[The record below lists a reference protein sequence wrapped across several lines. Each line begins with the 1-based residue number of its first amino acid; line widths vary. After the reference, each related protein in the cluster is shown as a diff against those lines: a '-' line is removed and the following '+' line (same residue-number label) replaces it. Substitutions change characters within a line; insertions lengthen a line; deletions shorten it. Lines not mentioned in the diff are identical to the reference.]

1 MAIQHEDAFETG
13 ICEYLAAH
21 GWEYSPSDEG
31 YDRERALYPA
41 DVFAWLEV
49 TQTEQLD
56 KLVKPGASEVSRK
69 LGEKQIL
76 DRIVAAQTTDPM
88 NGGGTLNVLKTPI
101 GVLNAKFSLFQAR
114 PATSLNPKTTE
125 RFAAN
130 RLRVMRQVAYSGRN
144 GNRIDLVLFVNGIPV
159 ATVELKTDLT
169 QNLSAGLKQYAND
182 RKPEGEPLLT
192 FGRGALVHFVV
203 TNEEIHM
210 ATKLGGP
217 NTRFLP
223 FNRGHN
229 NGAGNAPIAGTSPT
243 AYFWQ
248 EILERDTWLDLV
260 GRFLHYRFTEKIDP
274 IDGKKTYD
282 KALRFPRYHQWRAV
296 SKLEGAVLDEGPGH
310 NYLIQHSAGSGKTD
324 SIAWTAHR
332 MAQLH
337 HPDGTKVFG
346 GVIVVSDRQV
356 LDGQLQRAVEQLE
369 TTSGVFQPIT
379 RGGEASK
386 SKQLAEAL
394 LAGKQIIG
402 VTLQTFP
409 HALETIET
417 EAGLAGRRYAVIA
430 DEAHSSQSGEAAASL
445 KLVLTAGAAATADAN
460 DGDAGDDGSIDA
472 EDVLADLMARK
483 VGVGTISFFAFTAT
497 PKGKTVELFG
507 REDETGKPAAFDL
520 YSMKQAIEEGFIL
533 DVLKNYLPYD
543 LAFTL
548 AHTDRATGLDVEV
561 DTAKASSEVMRWVR
575 LHPTNIAQK
584 VAIIVEHFRSNV
596 RSELGGRAKA
606 MVVTGSRKEAVRYKL
621 AIDAYL
627 KDHKLDRELGA
638 LVAFSGSVLDE
649 ASGPDEFTETTMNPG
664 PKGRSLEAAF
674 GGDDYQVMI
683 VANKFQTGFDQPLL
697 VGMYVDKK
705 LSGITAVQTLSR
717 LNRVI
722 PGKENTYI
730 IDFVNDPQQ
739 ILKAFQDYYEEARL
753 TEPSDPNII
762 HDMLVKLRS
771 MNIIDAHD
779 VDAVVDA
786 WLTKSSHNAL
796 YSHIKAS
803 RDVFWDRWRTAVDS
817 EDELE
822 KGRLEEFRGTV
833 SSFVRAYDFLSQIM
847 DYGDTDVEKWAI
859 FLRVYRRVIERDE
872 SDASAINTD
881 DIVLTHYRLRKLDA
895 QNLGLTPGK
904 PGELSGITAAGSS
917 QPREAKYGLLQDV
930 IDRINGLFAGTDVD
944 EINGVS
950 AAETILRHVVDN
962 PKIQAEAMA
971 NTPIDFET
979 SPTIV
984 SELEDVMY
992 ASAAGHSNAMK
1003 ALLQKSDF
1011 GAIVKVLVAMGLYEK
1026 TRDEA
1031 ERSASAG

>member
-1 MAIQHEDAFETG
+1 MAIQHEEAFEVEL
-13 ICEYLAAH
+13 CEHLAAH
-21 GWEYSPSDEG
+21 GWEYSSTADG
-31 YDRERALYPA
+31 YDRERALFPA
-41 DVFAWLEV
+41 DVFAWLEA
-49 TQTEQLD
+49 TQPEQLE
-56 KLVKPGASEVSRK
+56 KLVKPGAPEASRE
-69 LGEKQIL
+69 LGRKQIL
-76 DRIVAAQTTDPM
+76 DRIAAAQANDTM
-88 NGGGTLNVLKTPI
+88 NGGGTLNVLKSSV

-114 PATSLNPKTTE
+114 PATSLNATTVA

-130 RLRVMRQVAYSGRN
+130 RLRVMRQVTYSTKHT
-144 GNRIDLVLFVNGIPV
+144 NRIDLVLFVNGIPV
-159 ATVELKTDLT
+159 STIELKTDLT
-169 QNLSAGLKQYAND
+169 QNLAAGLKQYAQD

-203 TNEEIHM
+203 TNEDVHM
-210 ATKLGGP
+210 TTKLDGP

-223 FNRGHN
+223 FNRGKN
-229 NGAGNAPIAGTSPT
+229 NGAGNAAIPGTSPT

-248 EILERDTWLDLV
+248 EILERGTWLDLI
-260 GRFLHYRFTEKIDP
+260 GRFLHYRFTEKTDP

-296 SKLEGAVLDEGPGH
+296 SKLERAVLAEGPGH

-324 SIAWTAHR
+324 SIAWAAHR

-337 HPDGTKVFG
+337 DADGHKVFD

-369 TTSGVFQPIT
+369 TTAGVFEPIT
-379 RGGEASK
+379 RGGDASK
-386 SKQLAEAL
+386 SKHLAEAL

-409 HALETIET
+409 HALDTIEKNT
-417 EAGLAGRRYAVIA
+417 GLAGRRYAVIA

-445 KLVLTAGAAATADAN
+445 KQVLTAGTA
-460 DGDAGDDGSIDA
+460 GSGDDTVDA
-472 EDVLADLMARK
+472 EDVLADVMARK
-483 VGVGTISFFAFTAT
+483 VGVGTISFLAFTAT

-507 REDETGKPAAFDL
+507 REDGAGVKQAFDL

-548 AHTDRATGLDVEV
+548 AHKDTATGVDVEI
-561 DTAKASSEVMRWVR
+561 DTAKAGSEVMRWVR

-584 VAIIVEHFRSNV
+584 VAVIVEHFRTNV

-627 KDHKLDRELGA
+627 KEHKLDGQFGA
-638 LVAFSGSVLDE
+638 LVAFSGSVMDD
-649 ASGPDEFTETTMNPG
+649 ASGHDEFTEASLNPG
-664 PKGRSLEAAF
+664 LKGRSLEAAF
-674 GGDDYQVMI
+674 GGDEFQVMI

-705 LSGITAVQTLSR
+705 LSGIAAVQTLSR

-722 PGKENTYI
+722 PGKENTYV
-730 IDFVNDPQQ
+730 IDFVNDPAE
-739 ILKAFQDYYEEARL
+739 ILAAFQVYYEDAEL

-762 HDMLVKLRS
+762 HDMLGKLRS
-771 MNIIDAHD
+771 MNIIDPHD
-779 VDAVVDA
+779 VDAVVNA
-786 WLTKSSHNAL
+786 WLTKTRHNAL
-796 YSHIKAS
+796 YSHIKTS
-803 RDVFWDRWRTAVDS
+803 RDVFWDRWNTSVDAS
-817 EDELE
+817 DDLDR
-822 KGRLEEFRGTV
+822 GRLEEFRGTV
-833 SSFVRAYDFLSQIM
+833 FAFVRAYDFLSQIM
-847 DYGDTDVEKWAI
+847 DYGDTDIEKWAI
-859 FLRVYRRVIERDE
+859 FLRVYRRVIERH
-872 SDASAINTD
+872 DADPAAVNTD
-881 DIVLTHYRLRKLDA
+881 EIVLTHYRLRRLET
-895 QNLGLTPGK
+895 QNLGLTAGSA
-904 PGELSGITAAGSS
+904 GELSGITAAGSA

-930 IDRINGLFAGTDVD
+930 IDKINTLFAGTDVD

-979 SPTIV
+979 SPTIAV
-984 SELEDVMY
+984 ELEDVMY

-1011 GAIVKVLVAMGLYEK
+1011 ASIVKVLVAMGLYEK

-1031 ERSASAG
+1031 ERAATAG